1 MQRKFIPMFV
11 GTLSLTV
18 GLAVLATHSARAKTN
33 APSVTPNSV
42 IAQGSTS
49 PQEPVMNPTDAPR
62 PRPPL
67 PGLEG
72 IDLTSQQQEQI
83 KQISQDMQA
92 QFEAAVPRPPQPT
105 AEQQEKIRQIAEAYR
120 PKIEAVFTPE
130 QLAQLR
136 QNQGNSNTKPAPT
149 FGPMPGPPPNF
160 AKLNLTAEQKEQLKQ
175 IHEQMRSEMQAVLP
189 TPPQLT
195 DEQKAAL
202 KQLMQ
207 SYRERVEAI
216 LTSEQQQQFRQNLQR
231 FEEHHPN

>member
-1 MQRKFIPMFV
+1 MKRKFIPMFV

-18 GLAVLATHSARAKTN
+18 GLATLVAYSTQAKTN
-33 APSVTPNSV
+33 ALSPSSSSV

-49 PQEPVMNPTDAPR
+49 PQEPMMNPSAAPK
-62 PRPPL
+62 PMPPL

-92 QFEAAVPRPPQPT
+92 QFEAAAPRPPQPT

-120 PKIEAVFTPE
+120 PKIEAVFTQE
-130 QLAQLR
+130 QLAQLH
-136 QNQGNSNTKPAPT
+136 QNQDNPNTKPAPA

-175 IHEQMRSEMQAVLP
+175 IHEQMRSEIQAILP